1 VLGVPMPGVIVA
13 QPDTAVTPYDQTTSS
28 SRSTAMTGRAVQVAA
43 EDVREQLLHV
53 AAAEL
58 GVAVKDLALDDGS
71 VVAPARRLTYGEV
84 LMHRFGMSGGEIIG
98 RGVVAPGRTAAPL
111 GGSTPF
117 WEGAGGPAQG
127 GGGEETRPLRGR

>member
-1 VLGVPMPGVIVA
+1 TRTVLAQIAAEVLSVPMARVIVV

-58 GVAVKDLALDDGS
+58 GVAVKDLALDDAS
-71 VVAPARRLTYGEV
+71 VLGPARRLPYGEV
-84 LMHRFGMSGGEIIG
+84 LLHRVADRACGGQ
-98 RGVVAPGRTAAPL
+98 R
-111 GGSTPF
+111 
-117 WEGAGGPAQG
+117 
-127 GGGEETRPLRGR
+127 